1 MKHLKAQKIIL
12 LLVGISVIFV
22 LIAGGCDNYPLIM
35 KPARHADIYIKN
47 VRFNVEIASTPA
59 RRSRG
64 LMYRKKLPRDAGML
78 FVFEEEGE
86 HPFWM
91 KNTFIPLDIIW
102 LDSGG
107 NILYA
112 VRNAAPWPVGSPPVI
127 NPAGIKSK
135 YVLELN
141 GGMLAGVG
149 ADVGDKIIFP
159 ENSRFFQK

>member
-1 MKHLKAQKIIL
+1 MKPVKAQKITL
-12 LLVGISVIFV
+12 LLVSISAIFILAV
-22 LIAGGCDNYPLIM
+22 GGCDNYLLRPGS
-35 KPARHADIYIKN
+35 RRVDIYIKN
-47 VRFNVEIASTPA
+47 VRFNVEVAATPA
-59 RRSRG
+59 RRLRG
-64 LMYRKKLPRDAGML
+64 LMYRKKLPRDSGML
-78 FVFEEEGE
+78 FVFEEAGE

-107 NILYA
+107 TILHA

-141 GGMLAGVG
+141 GGLLANIG
-149 ADVGDKIIFP
+149 ADVGDKIIFS
-159 ENSRFFQK
+159 EDKNFFQ

>member
-1 MKHLKAQKIIL
+1 MSGRLALWTVVGVHLL
-12 LLVGISVIFV
+12 
-22 LIAGGCDNYPLIM
+22 AGGCPSPRS
-35 KPARHADIYIKN
+35 PAPPETIR
-47 VRFNVEIASTPA
+47 VSCRGRTLEVEVAAEPEA
-59 RRSRG
+59 RARG
-64 LMYRKKLPRDAGML
+64 LMFRRSLPENGGML
-78 FVFEEEGE
+78 FVAPGRESAT
-86 HPFWM
+86 FWM